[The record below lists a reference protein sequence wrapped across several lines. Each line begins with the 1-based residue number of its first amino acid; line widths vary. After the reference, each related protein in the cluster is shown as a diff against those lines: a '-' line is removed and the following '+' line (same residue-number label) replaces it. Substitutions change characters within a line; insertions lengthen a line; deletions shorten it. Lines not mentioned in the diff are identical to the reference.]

1 MYEAVPAKCD
11 TVSVSSSEKSDTK
24 TYIMEV
30 ESRMR
35 QHAASNGLQAVI
47 LAAGKGQRLRPKGY
61 LKPLTPLLGVTLL
74 ERVVL
79 ACRDAGVSECI
90 VVLGYGKE
98 HVGERLDE
106 LAARVGIAVRS
117 VENPHWEE
125 GNGTSALVAQPYV
138 RGPFLLAMC
147 DHVFNPAI
155 LHRLVN
161 ADSGDAECLL
171 AIDYR
176 IEQVFRLDD
185 ATKVQLTDG
194 TITAIGKDLQSY
206 AAVDTGLFFCRPES
220 FDALQQARAA
230 GEGSLSAGWRR
241 LIPRRQ
247 FRALDIGEAF
257 WIDVDTPESLRYAER
272 VLRGRQAAE

>member
-1 MYEAVPAKCD
+1 MHLEAESYVRQLIDSQHPE
-11 TVSVSSSEKSDTK
+11 SS
-24 TYIMEV
+24 
-30 ESRMR
+30 
-35 QHAASNGLQAVI
+35 GLQAVI
-47 LAAGKGQRLRPKGY
+47 LAAGKGQRLRPGGY

-79 ACRDAGVSECI
+79 ACRDVGASECI

-98 HVGERLDE
+98 NIGERLDE
-106 LAARVGIAVRS
+106 LAGRAGIAVRG

-125 GNGTSALVAQPYV
+125 GNGTSALAAQPYV

-147 DHVFNPAI
+147 DHVLDPAI
-155 LHRLVN
+155 LQRLVN
-161 ADSGDAECLL
+161 AGSGGAECLL
-171 AIDYR
+171 AVDYR
-176 IEQVFRLDD
+176 IEQVYRLDD

-206 AAVDTGLFFCRPES
+206 TAVDAGLFLCQPKV

-241 LIPRRQ
+241 LIPRQQ
-247 FRALDIGEAF
+247 FQALDIGEAF
-257 WIDVDTPESLRYAER
+257 WVDVDTPESLRYAEC
-272 VLRGRQAAE
+272 VLRSRWATYP

>member
-1 MYEAVPAKCD
+1 
-11 TVSVSSSEKSDTK
+11 
-24 TYIMEV
+24 MEV

-35 QHAASNGLQAVI
+35 QPAASRHAAGNGLQAVI

-98 HVGERLDE
+98 HVGERLNQ
-106 LAARVGIAVRS
+106 LADRAGIAVHG
-117 VENPHWEE
+117 VANPHWEE
-125 GNGTSALVAQPYV
+125 GNGTSALAAQPYV

-147 DHVFNPAI
+147 DHVFDPAI
-155 LHRLVN
+155 LQYLVD
-161 ADSGDAECLL
+161 AGSGDAECLL
-171 AIDYR
+171 AVDYR

-206 AAVDTGLFFCRPES
+206 AAVDTGLFFCQPKIFE
-220 FDALQQARAA
+220 ALKQARSA

-247 FRALDIGEAF
+247 FQALDIGEAF
-257 WIDVDTPESLRYAER
+257 WVDVDTPESLRYAER
-272 VLRGRQAAE
+272 VLRDRQTI

>member
-1 MYEAVPAKCD
+1 MGPH
-11 TVSVSSSEKSDTK
+11 
-24 TYIMEV
+24 
-30 ESRMR
+30 MR
-35 QHAASNGLQAVI
+35 QLVDSQYAESSGLQAVI
-47 LAAGKGQRLRPKGY
+47 LAAGKGQRLRPGGY

-79 ACRDAGVSECI
+79 ACRDVGVRECI

-98 HVGERLDE
+98 SIGERLDE
-106 LAARVGIAVRS
+106 LADRTGIAVRG

-125 GNGTSALVAQPYV
+125 GNGTSALAAQPYI

-147 DHVFNPAI
+147 DHIFDPAI
-155 LHRLVN
+155 LQRLVD
-161 ADSGDAECLL
+161 AGSKGAECLL
-171 AIDYR
+171 AVDYR
-176 IEQVFRLDD
+176 TEGVFRLDD

-206 AAVDTGLFFCRPES
+206 AAVDTGLFFCQPKV

-230 GEGSLSAGWRR
+230 DEGSLSAGWRR

-247 FRALDIGEAF
+247 FQALDIGEAF
-257 WIDVDTPESLRYAER
+257 WVDVDTPESWRYAER
-272 VLRGRQAAE
+272 VLRSRLPKGTV